1 MFDPKKLLD
10 ALMGAAR
17 QSRQQPPGTASAT
30 ATGGGRKPGGSLPVG
45 LASLGGLAIIGGL
58 AYKAF
63 RNSQA
68 GRTPLERPQESAG
81 QGGVATGTPG
91 ATPGGG
97 APGATGSAAPAAPAG
112 QGGGAAEPAGLDV
125 PEASKFHPVSQTE
138 DDALLF
144 LRTMVAAAACDGRIA
159 AAERE
164 RITRGLIEAG
174 IDPEATRWLDRE
186 LESPA
191 DVEELAARVTNA
203 EKAAQVYAAARMA
216 IDPDTLQEREF
227 LHRLAEALDLDEAVR
242 AQIDSTAGALREAS

>member
-1 MFDPKKLLD
+1 
-10 ALMGAAR
+10 
-17 QSRQQPPGTASAT
+17 
-30 ATGGGRKPGGSLPVG
+30 
-45 LASLGGLAIIGGL
+45 
-58 AYKAF
+58 
-63 RNSQA
+63 
-68 GRTPLERPQESAG
+68 
-81 QGGVATGTPG
+81 
-91 ATPGGG
+91 
-97 APGATGSAAPAAPAG
+97 
-112 QGGGAAEPAGLDV
+112 V
-125 PEASKFHPVSQTE
+125 PEKSQFHPVSQTE

-174 IDPEATRWLDRE
+174 IDPAATHWLDRE

-191 DVEELAARVTNA
+191 DIEELAAPVTSP

-227 LHRLAEALDLDEAVR
+227 LHRLAEALDLDDGVR